1 MAKRIKKSHTSYA
14 KTCWSHDLHNADK
27 TSLDSPL
34 VQKISTGGK
43 WIGERLFNSFLEYR
57 LQQSFWPTCL
67 NLIQQIDW
75 DEIGIY
81 LHWTTT
87 APMCAEIGIAIL
99 EVVSPLA
106 MMSIASI
113 CSHFTS
119 LFSPP
124 RWLKTLSTRALSSQ
138 SHCQEQQRSHGH
150 SLRKTRKRL
159 RHRAS

>member
-1 MAKRIKKSHTSYA
+1 MAKRIKKRHTSYA
-14 KTCWSHDLHNADK
+14 TTRWSHDLHNADK
-27 TSLDSPL
+27 ASLVSPL

-57 LQQSFWPTCL
+57 LQQSFWPTCH
-67 NLIQQIDW
+67 NLIQHIDW

-99 EVVSPLA
+99 AVVSPLA
-106 MMSIASI
+106 IMSIASI
-113 CSHFTS
+113 CSHFGPLLS
-119 LFSPP
+119 QP
-124 RWLKTLSTRALSSQ
+124 RWLKTLSTTALSSQ
-138 SHCQEQQRSHGH
+138 SHCQEQRRCHGH